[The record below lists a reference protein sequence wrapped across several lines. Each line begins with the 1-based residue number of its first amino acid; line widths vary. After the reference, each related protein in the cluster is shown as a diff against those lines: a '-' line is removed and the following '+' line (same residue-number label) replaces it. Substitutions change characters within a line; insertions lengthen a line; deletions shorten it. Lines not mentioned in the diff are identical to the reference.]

1 MLKHHDLVL
10 LPIFDKP
17 ALDLIVDFLIHFKQS
32 AVRHCFGS
40 LHRNQAALAEP
51 NLAEVLLFAIMIQED
66 LFAKH
71 VSRDAVPDFIPVD
84 FLQFD
89 FSPKND

>member
-10 LPIFDKP
+10 LPIFDEP
-17 ALDLIVDFLIHFKQS
+17 ALDLIVDFLTHFKQS

-40 LHRNQAALAEP
+40 LHRNQTALTEP
-51 NLAEVLLFAIMIQED
+51 NLAEVFLFAIVIQEY

-84 FLQFD
+84 FLQFH